1 MYNGNKIK
9 LSMEIIIRL
18 RLDEYKTLIA
28 IQGQR
33 KRAFLIRRINMR
45 NRSNEVGKLK
55 ARTSS

>member
-1 MYNGNKIK
+1 
-9 LSMEIIIRL
+9 MEIII
-18 RLDEYKTLIA
+18 LDEYKTLIA